1 MRIKLKSSLL
11 LVVLIVILLL
21 PRVAARAEDLFR
33 EAVNNPEMSSLV
45 IIFVIFTSAFTIS
58 GRKLSE
64 TLKWEASPNAVTALS
79 IAMST
84 LFTFALWKLTD
95 NGRELFNEYVLRIS
109 ALVMV
114 MIVLVFLIWL
124 FFRNREKKGTHFMI
138 ILLII
143 LGAYY
148 LLDFIFPN
156 FLGLIDLPNAFINPS
171 VVVGTVID
179 ITWILLILGLI
190 LLLFNKIIHPMATS
204 TAGVIRSGGG
214 AAGGGAGAGAGPRG
228 GGGAVPG
235 GAGAGPRGG
244 AGGGAATPGG
254 GAPAAAGGGWFKRR
268 AARPIFNPSPGMYP
282 SAINVDIMTT
292 TSGAQIRYT
301 TDGSTPSSSSTL
313 YTGAITVSAT
323 TTIRAIAISGSLKDS
338 KVAVGVYI
346 IRGRGAA
353 GGGAATPGGRAAPAG
368 AVPGGAGAVPR
379 GGAGGGAATPGGGA
393 APAGAV
399 PGGAKYWTKQTRGA
413 AIRSFKKYAPRT
425 FNRLLKEQI
434 VEQEEVDKLKK
445 VQEEIVELEAEKK
458 HLENL
463 SPKTS
468 VEIAEAQVEQTIGRY
483 KKMVEEVLE
492 AANQRRVKRITY
504 KAQKAID
511 RLVRSLE
518 ADKAVSE
525 SDVQEVRFLEND
537 ILRLH
542 DQIDTGTDELV
553 NYCQRGEA
561 ILELAL
567 KNFRKGKDLAV
578 VQRLLARFDFEKIR
592 GYVEVLLQMQ
602 GMGTTNKPGVLGQ
615 VVLLE
620 NKLKTLALENKQ
632 NYMSLENKQK

>member
-190 LLLFNKIIHPMATS
+190 FLLFNKIIHPMATS
-204 TAGVIRSGGG
+204 TVGAIRSGGG